1 MKMLTSVDAGNIS
14 NVLNYIYDTENE
26 VVTVANE
33 LGRVINPD
41 SEVYAKLMAV
51 LSGLQNDLNTMYTKT
66 SNLMDERYVTY

>member
-1 MKMLTSVDAGNIS
+1 MLTSVDVGNIS
-14 NVLNYIYDTENE
+14 NVLNYIYDAENE

-41 SEVYAKLMAV
+41 SEVYTKLMAV
-51 LSGLQNDLNTMYTKT
+51 LSGLQNDLNTMYTRT